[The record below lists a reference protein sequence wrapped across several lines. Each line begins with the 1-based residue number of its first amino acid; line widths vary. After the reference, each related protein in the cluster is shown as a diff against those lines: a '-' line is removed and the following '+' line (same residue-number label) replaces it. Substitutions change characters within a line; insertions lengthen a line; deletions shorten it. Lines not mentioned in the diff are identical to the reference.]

1 MQKYDLICLLLP
13 SMGLSLTLHQSSF
26 SKTHGEE
33 NSGELVLIF
42 LLARVVSSA
51 LTPSHY
57 IPVLLEKRTLPK
69 YISIFCI
76 AQLLYPVSTVM
87 RLCQIDGGS
96 TAVECAMFQRFH
108 QWKGMVL
115 CRRSAF

>member
-1 MQKYDLICLLLP
+1 MQKYDLICLLP
-13 SMGLSLTLHQSSF
+13 SMGLSLTLYQNSF

-33 NSGELVLIF
+33 NLGELVLTF
-42 LLARVVSSA
+42 LLAGVVSSA

-57 IPVLLEKRTLPK
+57 LPVLLEKRTLPK

-76 AQLLYPVSTVM
+76 AQLLYAVNTVM

-96 TAVECAMFQRFH
+96 TE
-108 QWKGMVL
+108 L
-115 CRRSAF
+115 